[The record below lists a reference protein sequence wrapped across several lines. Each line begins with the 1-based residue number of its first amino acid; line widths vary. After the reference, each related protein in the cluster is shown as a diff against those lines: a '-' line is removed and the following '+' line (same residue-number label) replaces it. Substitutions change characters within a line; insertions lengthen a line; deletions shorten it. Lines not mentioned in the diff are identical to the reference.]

1 MPHYIHSNR
10 NSRFPHDGIVIAQ
23 EQASYMNLSSIK
35 DKVLI
40 IPGTQLQLFNSFETT
55 GLGNDY
61 NENSGDKKDGQ
72 LHGNN
77 DNVCTNGN
85 NLIELPITLPVIAED
100 QLSIDILNVFEV
112 GNYEQYGINVVFK
125 EEWLEMKCD

>member
-1 MPHYIHSNR
+1 
-10 NSRFPHDGIVIAQ
+10 
-23 EQASYMNLSSIK
+23 MNLSSIK